1 MSEFER
7 SLAKT
12 LVHEGGYVNHP
23 KDPGGATKQGV
34 TQRVYDDF
42 RRQMKLTPR
51 PVKEMNGSER
61 DAIYRQRYW
70 NLIKGDLL
78 PVGVSYVVFDGA
90 VNSGVSQS
98 VKWLQRALGVKADGV
113 LGPATLTAVQGV
125 NDHDE
130 LIAKILDRRMK
141 FLKALKTWKT
151 FGKGWTRRVDGVLAT
166 GQAWAAGSVGPEITY
181 DQTGEGR
188 AKAYVEDA
196 KKAPST
202 APGDTLAGAGS
213 IGAILTQAQ
222 QELAPYITIDFV
234 AKVSAALT
242 LASVVVAIGGI
253 GYRIWAAKKGR
264 AIADAID
271 AVPA

>member
-7 SLAKT
+7 SLKKV

-23 KDPGGATKQGV
+23 KDPGGATNQGV
-34 TQRVYDDF
+34 TQRTYDDF
-42 RRQMKLTPR
+42 RRQHGGR
-51 PVKEMNGSER
+51 SRSVKEMSAAER
-61 DAIYRQRYW
+61 DIIYRQRYW
-70 NLIKGDLL
+70 NLIKGDQL
-78 PVGVSYVVFDGA
+78 PPGVSYVVFDGA

-98 VKWLQRALGVKADGV
+98 VKWLQRALNIKADGV
-113 LGPATLTAVQGV
+113 LGPATLTAVNGV
-125 NDHDE
+125 NDHDA
-130 LIAKILDRRMK
+130 LIARIIDRRMA

-151 FGKGWTRRVDGVLAT
+151 FGKGWTRRVDGVLAV
-166 GQAWAAGSVGPEITY
+166 GQAWAMGSVGPEIEY
-181 DQTGEGR
+181 AAGGE
-188 AKAYVEDA
+188 AKAYVEDV

-213 IGAILTQAQ
+213 IGAVLTQAQ

-242 LASVVVAIGGI
+242 VASLVVALGGI
-253 GYRIWAAKKGR
+253 GYRVWAARKAG
-264 AIADAID
+264 ALADAID